1 MDAVVERVLGFLL
14 AMPRTSKK
22 KVFSQTGR
30 ARMGLN
36 RGAVTL
42 TDGFHTVRLDP
53 ETLRTL
59 SSTTGTRRGTYPIP
73 LRPMPLSDA
82 FRSVSLVENG
92 VAVSHGGLE
101 VTRVACDARE
111 VGLHEGAMYVLDR
124 CGAVTRYGFIK

>member
-14 AMPRTSKK
+14 AMPRRDISKK
-22 KVFSQTGR
+22 SVLSPR
-30 ARMGLN
+30 RRMGLN

-42 TDGFHTVRLDP
+42 TDGFCTVRLDP

-59 SSTTGTRRGTYPIP
+59 SLTTGTFTP

-101 VTRVACDARE
+101 VTRVTCDARV

-124 CGAVTRYGFIK
+124 CGAVTRYVFIE